1 MNYPW
6 YVPVHPENFIQIV
19 ELLLGD
25 IICDN
30 LLQCY
35 ADLYFLDSQKKVIM
49 FRNIV
54 LKFCDF

>member
-6 YVPVHPENFIQIV
+6 YVPVHPENFIQIM

-35 ADLYFLDSQKKVIM
+35 ADLNFSESRKKVI
-49 FRNIV
+49 
-54 LKFCDF
+54 LKILTYRYLRI

>member
-6 YVPVHPENFIQIV
+6 YVPVCAEIFIEIV

-30 LLQCY
+30 VLQCY
-35 ADLYFLDSQKKVIM
+35 ADLNFLYSQK
-49 FRNIV
+49 
-54 LKFCDF
+54 